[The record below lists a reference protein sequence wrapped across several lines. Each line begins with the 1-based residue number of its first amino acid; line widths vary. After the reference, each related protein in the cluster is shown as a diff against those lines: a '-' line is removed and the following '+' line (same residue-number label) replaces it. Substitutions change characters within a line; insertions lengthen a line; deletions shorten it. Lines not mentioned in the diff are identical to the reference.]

1 MASVEEAIQV
11 LSRRVREHTETIST
25 EEAAK
30 TSIILPFLQALG
42 YDVFNPGEV
51 VPEFTADAVGKR
63 GEKVDYAIRID
74 GEVKILIECKGLN
87 TELEVKHL
95 SQLFRYFTVTKAKF
109 GLLTNGRIFKFYSDL
124 EEPNKL
130 DAKPFFVFDI
140 LNVNQAALAELKK
153 FEKSSFDVE
162 GILANAERLK
172 YVSAVKNFLLEQLEA
187 PSPDFV
193 KVVAS
198 EVYDGRVTAHVREM
212 IGSAIRSAFREIV
225 RDAVETRLTDALK
238 GDHQKEVEDEAGE
251 VRLEGEIETTE
262 EEIEGMLIIRGIVRN
277 KISGD
282 RVGIRDAKSYCA
294 VLIDDN
300 NRRPLARL
308 HFNRSQKY
316 IGLFDGGSEERV
328 PIDGLGDIYKY
339 EDRLRAT
346 AEKYAD

>member
-51 VPEFTADAVGKR
+51 VPEFTADAVGKK

-251 VRLEGEIETTE
+251 VRSEVEIETTE